1 VSAGF
6 KKPVTLASVTSE
18 VRGLMA
24 VVEARL
30 NAESDESEQWVKISK
45 LLEQAARKARKFSVG
60 GVS

>member
-1 VSAGF
+1 M
-6 KKPVTLASVTSE
+6 PVTLASVTSE